1 MTFICIYFFSFSSFG
16 SKLWNVFY
24 LMPFVSVHCCL
35 SISSNWFRNSLI
47 VPLLL
52 LHQSSPGALL
62 LLLLKIFLVL
72 VVFQRNSSLL
82 LDMCYTFWES
92 QYVTKY
98 FPLSFLS
105 FLSPHCLSLYFLY
118 CHFKLFSITLCDIYQ
133 ALQFD
138 SCLAPIL
145 TWWMLVPSWPM
156 FYIFWVLIEN
166 MIKL

>member
-82 LDMCYTFWES
+82 LDVLYLLGVSICYQVLSMVFLVISFT
-92 QYVTKY
+92 
-98 FPLSFLS
+98 PLSFII
-105 FLSPHCLSLYFLY
+105 LSLLPF
-118 CHFKLFSITLCDIYQ
+118 
-133 ALQFD
+133 
-138 SCLAPIL
+138 
-145 TWWMLVPSWPM
+145 
-156 FYIFWVLIEN
+156 
-166 MIKL
+166 